1 VGLGIGCAWVIVATG
16 RLIVAI
22 LPASILAPV
31 NVLLPNDPPGTA
43 IWAAT
48 AISAVLLPFAAGAAG
63 AIKTGR
69 VRIGT
74 RVGFWSGVVNGLIGF
89 HAAVATGIAAELIGG
104 AAFPTENTNGRIPL
118 RDRPTEAS

>member
-22 LPASILAPV
+22 LPASILAPI
-31 NVLLPNDPPGTA
+31 NVLLPNDPPRTA
-43 IWAAT
+43 IWGAT
-48 AISAVLLPFAAGAAG
+48 AISAVLLSFAAGAAG
-63 AIKTGR
+63 AIKAGR